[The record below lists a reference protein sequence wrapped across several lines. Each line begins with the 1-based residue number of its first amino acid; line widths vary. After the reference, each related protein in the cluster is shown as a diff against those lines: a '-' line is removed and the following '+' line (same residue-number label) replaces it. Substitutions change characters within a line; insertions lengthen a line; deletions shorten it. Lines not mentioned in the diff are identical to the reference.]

1 MNRRLLGNLGGR
13 RDGTASTWN
22 VPPQHPACGTP
33 RTSKV
38 AWGAPHFRTAPSP
51 VPWPPRRHLL
61 DAPIAGAYA
70 LRANRCGGP
79 LPQRAACPPEAQA
92 RCRCRSS
99 WVLTWGGGAW
109 KPKEG
114 RSFSRGTSRQ
124 ADVII
129 RREGRGGR
137 ARERHAREV
146 LLRLL
151 LLLLLLSLCHVC
163 LSACVCVLAEQRASP
178 SVSLPRPH
186 QFPFSLFPISFS
198 ASVGYSC
205 RLRER
210 RPSIWRG
217 TPQLIRVHCRDLT
230 SRGLLLC
237 VVSSGPLRYTHT
249 HGRGDGRRGE

>member
-70 LRANRCGGP
+70 PRANRCRGP

-99 WVLTWGGGAW
+99 WVPTWGGAW

-151 LLLLLLSLCHVC
+151 LLHLLLSLCHVC
-163 LSACVCVLAEQRASP
+163 LSACVFSWRSSVRVSLCLCPSSSIPFFSFPNLLFCVRGIFLPSQRASSVDLARDP
-178 SVSLPRPH
+178 STHPRPL
-186 QFPFSLFPISFS
+186 P
-198 ASVGYSC
+198 
-205 RLRER
+205 
-210 RPSIWRG
+210 
-217 TPQLIRVHCRDLT
+217 
-230 SRGLLLC
+230 
-237 VVSSGPLRYTHT
+237 
-249 HGRGDGRRGE
+249 

>member
-70 LRANRCGGP
+70 PRANRCRGP

-99 WVLTWGGGAW
+99 WVPTWGGAW

-114 RSFSRGTSRQ
+114 RSFSRGTSR
-124 ADVII
+124 
-129 RREGRGGR
+129 RNNKTGGEGGSSTRAARTRG
-137 ARERHAREV
+137 ASSASASASPPFSV
-146 LLRLL
+146 SRL
-151 LLLLLLSLCHVC
+151 SVC
-163 LSACVCVLAEQRASP
+163 LRVLLAEQRASL
-178 SVSLPRPH
+178 SVSLPLLIN
-186 QFPFSLFPISFS
+186 SLFLFSQSPFLRAWDIPAVSESVVRRSGAGPLNSS
-198 ASVGYSC
+198 ASTAV
-205 RLRER
+205 
-210 RPSIWRG
+210 
-217 TPQLIRVHCRDLT
+217 T
-230 SRGLLLC
+230 
-237 VVSSGPLRYTHT
+237 
-249 HGRGDGRRGE
+249 